1 MSPSIIQALT
11 QIDKDRLASKI
22 ISLNSSN
29 RLSKP
34 LPLPHS
40 CRIAA
45 PSKSAAL
52 PTQAVQG
59 WQCPWASVSLLLCF
73 APGITMNFAAQLI
86 YSRVLKNRTPRDRYR
101 EDEDYDPFWQRL
113 ESVAVWLRTRAPFS
127 LQGPRSALR
136 VRPGPGLRTWPP
148 LDPSCLLTVS

>member
-1 MSPSIIQALT
+1 MSPHIIQALT
-11 QIDKDRLASKI
+11 QIDKDRLASEI

-29 RLSKP
+29 RLSKS

-40 CRIAA
+40 HWIAA
-45 PSKSAAL
+45 PNKSPAL

-59 WQCPWASVSLLLCF
+59 WWCPQASVSLLLCS

-113 ESVAVWLRTRAPFS
+113 ESIAVWLRTRAPFF
-127 LQGPRSALR
+127 LRGPWSALW
-136 VRPGPGLRTWPP
+136 VHPGPDLWTWPP